1 MKKILTL
8 VCAVA
13 LVAGANAQVKQAR
26 QVGAPL
32 SKSAKMEAVS
42 PLMMDQ
48 AKGAAKA
55 AIVDTLWAEAAFH
68 SLSGS
73 IGGGYTATGIS
84 SWDDVNNIPTVW
96 WPYGTGWAN
105 NFAGSGE
112 YGLLFDVSPNG
123 WFSDVMQIYV
133 DNFYVTGAMVYICR
147 ARTTATAEVDVNN
160 TDMPLY
166 YKLYTSDKGQVT
178 EQYAWDNL
186 IDAAETGNAQQIK
199 VHYPVNTKEYASRSN
214 TVGVPLIPL
223 EDPTD
228 MMNGQFC
235 SARFETPSL
244 AGDYFC
250 VSMVFPNDQE
260 ETDTLWNA
268 TALILMEPGTT
279 TTLQSEEPGGVYL
292 VWDAP
297 KQNMWGHREGD
308 DFIYAREREE
318 LEWMLPDP
326 EAQTDETA
334 IIAAMRGWVFD
345 GGNALDGEPYMRVI
359 LASETDVERGAA
371 YDKYVEV
378 KINPAVDFTEIV
390 SADRIQKVEIY
401 NTNGKLVKTQICDS
415 NIETIALNGLA
426 SGMYIAKV
434 TTVAGIANKKIM
446 VR

>member
-112 YGLLFDVSPNG
+112 YGLLFDVSSNG
-123 WFSDVMQIYV
+123 WLSQVMQVYV
-133 DNFYVTGAMVYICR
+133 NDYYVTGAMVYICR
-147 ARTTATAEVDVNN
+147 ARTTATAAVDVNN

-178 EQYAWDNL
+178 EQKAWDNL
-186 IDAAETGNAQQIK
+186 MEAGEGSREIT
-199 VHYPVNTKEYASRSN
+199 VHYPVNTKDYASISN
-214 TVGVPLIPL
+214 TIGVPLLPT
-223 EDPTD
+223 EDPD
-228 MMNGQFC
+228 QMMAGQFC
-235 SARFETPSL
+235 SARFETPSV

-279 TTLQSEEPGGVYL
+279 TTLQSEEPGAVYL

-308 DFIYAREREE
+308 EFIYAREREE
-318 LEWMLPDP
+318 LEWMLPRP
-326 EAQTDETA
+326 EDQNDETA

-345 GGNALDGEPYMRVI
+345 GGSALDGEPYMRVI
-359 LASETDVERGAA
+359 LASEADVERGAA

-378 KINPAVDFTEIV
+378 KINPAIDFTEIV

-401 NTNGKLVKTQICDS
+401 NTNGKLVKTQVCDS
-415 NIETIALNGLA
+415 NIETIALNGLT

-434 TTVAGIANKKIM
+434 TTIAGVANKKIM